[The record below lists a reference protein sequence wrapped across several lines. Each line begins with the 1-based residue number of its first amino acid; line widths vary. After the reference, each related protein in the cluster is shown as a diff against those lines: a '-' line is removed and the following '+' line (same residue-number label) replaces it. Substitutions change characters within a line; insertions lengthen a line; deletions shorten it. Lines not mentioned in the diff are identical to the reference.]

1 MDGLGFGRR
10 FLESTRGQ
18 IVVLLRRDPRSVDE
32 LARALGL
39 TDNAVRNHLSALERD
54 GVIRQKGL
62 RRGGGAGKPAVLYEL
77 HPNAAPF
84 FSKAYQPVLAAIVE
98 VLVDELQPEAAQRM
112 MDVVGR
118 RLAHSVGGRAA
129 GNFATRVDAAADV
142 LRALGGDL
150 VVEHAEQGRVLR
162 ASGCP
167 LSAAVAHRPE
177 LCRAVETLVAE
188 VAGAPARSCC
198 EHGEQPRCCFRIEAA
213 A

>member
-18 IVVLLRRDPRSVDE
+18 IVALLRREPRTVDE
-32 LARALGL
+32 LARALGF
-39 TDNAVRNHLSALERD
+39 TDNAVRNHLLALERD
-54 GVIRQKGL
+54 GVIRQAGL

-77 HPNAAPF
+77 HPDAAGF
-84 FSKAYQPVLAAIVE
+84 FSKAHQPVLTAFVE
-98 VLVDELQPEAAQRM
+98 VLVDELPPATAQHL
-112 MDVVGR
+112 MDVLGR
-118 RLAHSVGGRAA
+118 RLARSVGGRAT
-129 GNFATRVDAAADV
+129 GDFATRVDAAADV

-150 VVEHAEQGRVLR
+150 VVEHSEQGGVLR
-162 ASGCP
+162 ATGCP
-167 LSAAVAHRPE
+167 LSATVAHRPE

-198 EHGEQPRCCFRIEAA
+198 EHGERPRCCFAIEAA